1 MTLHS
6 NPRRF
11 AMEKKNTQQT
21 YHYKIFTKTHFHK
34 DITKENNK
42 MQFNNWKCF
51 EISSFFFVTKDDI
64 YIFSV
69 LGLWLWC
76 LTIFQRKS
84 KDPKKTTDLSQVT
97 DKFYHILL
105 YTSPW
110 SRFKFTTSVVIGTD
124 CIGNCKSN
132 YHVIMTTTS
141 PVFKIKIHK
150 GVCIIIKIP
159 NRIGDVIVS
168 MLISIT
174 VDLGLSPG

>member
-21 YHYKIFTKTHFHK
+21 YHYQIFTKTHFHK

-51 EISSFFFVTKDDI
+51 EISSFFFFTKDDI

-168 MLISIT
+168 MLISIR

>member
-1 MTLHS
+1 MFWNFIL
-6 NPRRF
+6 F
-11 AMEKKNTQQT
+11 L
-21 YHYKIFTKTHFHK
+21 F
-34 DITKENNK
+34 
-42 MQFNNWKCF
+42 
-51 EISSFFFVTKDDI
+51 TKDDI

-69 LGLWLWC
+69 LGLRLWC

-97 DKFYHILL
+97 DKFYHIML

-110 SRFKFTTSVVIGTD
+110 SKFKFTTSVVIGTD

>member
-1 MTLHS
+1 MLW
-6 NPRRF
+6 
-11 AMEKKNTQQT
+11 KK
-21 YHYKIFTKTHFHK
+21 KTHSKHTIIKFSQKHISTKILQKKIIKCSLIIGNVLKFHP
-34 DITKENNK
+34 
-42 MQFNNWKCF
+42 
-51 EISSFFFVTKDDI
+51 FFFFTKDDI